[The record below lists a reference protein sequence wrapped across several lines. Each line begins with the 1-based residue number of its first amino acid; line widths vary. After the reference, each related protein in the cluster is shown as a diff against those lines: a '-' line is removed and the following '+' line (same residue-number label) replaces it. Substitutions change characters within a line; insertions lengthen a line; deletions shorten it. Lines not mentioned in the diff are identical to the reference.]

1 MKFIINRVMVAFLLV
16 TLAGAAAFAKSN
28 MGTISFSSNIKVN
41 GTLVKK
47 GNYDVRFDEKT
58 GDLSIEKDGKVVA
71 KAAAR
76 LEKRLRKATGP
87 EVQMILD
94 GMDQRLVAITFGG
107 SDQNVVVNEAGML
120 AGGH

>member
-1 MKFIINRVMVAFLLV
+1 MKFIINRLMLAFLLV
-16 TLAGAAAFAKSN
+16 TLAGVAAFAKSN
-28 MGTISFSSNIKVN
+28 MGTVSFSSNIKVN

-58 GDLSIEKDGKVVA
+58 GELSIEKDGKVVV

-76 LEKRLRKATGP
+76 LEKRFRKATGP

-94 GMDQRLVAITFGG
+94 GMDRRLVAITFGG
-107 SDQNVVVNEAGML
+107 SDQNVVVNQSGML

>member
-28 MGTISFSSNIKVN
+28 IGTFSFSSNIKVN

-58 GDLSIEKDGKVVA
+58 GELSIKKDGKVVA

-76 LEKRLRKATGP
+76 LEKRFRKAAGN
-87 EVQMILD
+87 EVQTTLD

-107 SDQNVVVNEAGML
+107 SDQNVVVNQAGML
-120 AGGH
+120 AGSN